1 MQTFEQTLYVP
12 IIKDSPVYPVVLDA
26 EETVL
31 SLPPI
36 INGSISKITL
46 DTTNVF
52 IECTRTAMDLTKAN
66 AREGWYYTIRELKEE
81 NGHPSARTYFPG
93 TSRAAEVMLTKPG
106 EEETKSIGT
115 FGILHPEVLS
125 NFDVLY

>member
-1 MQTFEQTLYVP
+1 MTLTEVAPEEEYIKNSAKGQEEQYRV
-12 IIKDSPVYPVVLDA
+12 
-26 EETVL
+26 
-31 SLPPI
+31 
-36 INGSISKITL
+36 
-46 DTTNVF
+46 
-52 IECTRTAMDLTKAN
+52 